1 MGCKT
6 CKQNKKQKEKVVN
19 DEKDT
24 LDINF
29 VPKSVRE
36 GGFENGSFVFKL
48 IAFVVIL
55 ISLPLVLSVLII
67 QMFLHFFL
75 PKSLPKVTKKVR
87 NFFKGLIYKYASF
100 RHDREVRKRKKQFEK
115 NSGYEEGS
123 ELVNVVDYDETE
135 INEVE
140 VHENNNDVKK

>member
-6 CKQNKKQKEKVVN
+6 CKQNKNQKEKVVN
-19 DEKDT
+19 EDNDT

-36 GGFENGSFVFKL
+36 GGFENGSFIFKL
-48 IAFVVIL
+48 VAFIVIL
-55 ISLPLVLSVLII
+55 IALPLVLTVLIV

-75 PKSLPKVTKKVR
+75 PKSLPKVTKKFK
-87 NFFKGLIYKYASF
+87 NFFTGLIYRYGKF
-100 RHDREVRKRKKQFEK
+100 RHDREVRKRKKQFER
-115 NSGYEEGS
+115 NLGYEEDS
-123 ELVNVVDYDETE
+123 ELINVVDYEE
-135 INEVE
+135 EVVNDIE